1 MFLETLL
8 SGISDSS
15 KLTLIIIATL
25 PLFWVVS
32 AIYSC
37 WFHPYAD
44 IPGPLGAR
52 ISRLWLAKQV
62 LQGNID
68 NVQRALHDKY
78 GPIVRIA
85 PNEVSVSDPAALKLI
100 YAVNAGFTK
109 TDFYAPFASHI
120 SPNEDLFTQRDEKHH
135 AHRRRLVNAL
145 YSLSSVLESERFIDA
160 CTATFMSRLEEFV
173 DSGETVD
180 LGLWL
185 QMYAFDVV
193 GELFYGR
200 QFGFME
206 TRSDYEGY
214 IESLDTLM
222 PAVAA
227 ASVLPSYVRPF
238 QVLGHLF
245 PQVHKALVC
254 YDNIVIAAKQTVN
267 NRMQLM
273 REGGVKRSDL
283 LDKLFRIA
291 AEKEEFTTADV
302 TTEAWV
308 SMFAG
313 SDTTAIAMRSI
324 LYNLMKAPEAYDKVM
339 AEIDAAAAE
348 GRLSDPV
355 KYSEAIQMP
364 YFIACCKEGFRMHP
378 SVGMSMPRHVPPSGV
393 TICGRFFPG
402 GSRVG
407 MSATVIHFDQ
417 NIFGQDAKIFNP
429 DRWFRT
435 GAENMDRFMMHFG
448 AGPRTCIGK
457 HISLTEIYKLIPNM
471 LRHYRIEL
479 VDPKKELKTLNFW
492 FNKQVGLNVKVTKR

>member
-25 PLFWVVS
+25 PLIWVVS

-68 NVQRALHDKY
+68 KVQRDLHDKY
-78 GPIVRIA
+78 GKATTVKFSCYDTSLAYFWCAGPIVRIA

-160 CTATFMSRLEEFV
+160 CTATFMSRLDEFV

-214 IESLDTLM
+214 IKSLDTLL

-238 QVLGHLF
+238 QVLGHLL

-273 REGGVKRSDL
+273 REGGVKR
-283 LDKLFRIA
+283 
-291 AEKEEFTTADV
+291 
-302 TTEAWV
+302 
-308 SMFAG
+308 
-313 SDTTAIAMRSI
+313 
-324 LYNLMKAPEAYDKVM
+324 
-339 AEIDAAAAE
+339 
-348 GRLSDPV
+348 
-355 KYSEAIQMP
+355 
-364 YFIACCKEGFRMHP
+364 
-378 SVGMSMPRHVPPSGV
+378 
-393 TICGRFFPG
+393 
-402 GSRVG
+402 
-407 MSATVIHFDQ
+407 
-417 NIFGQDAKIFNP
+417 
-429 DRWFRT
+429 
-435 GAENMDRFMMHFG
+435 
-448 AGPRTCIGK
+448 
-457 HISLTEIYKLIPNM
+457 
-471 LRHYRIEL
+471 
-479 VDPKKELKTLNFW
+479 
-492 FNKQVGLNVKVTKR
+492 